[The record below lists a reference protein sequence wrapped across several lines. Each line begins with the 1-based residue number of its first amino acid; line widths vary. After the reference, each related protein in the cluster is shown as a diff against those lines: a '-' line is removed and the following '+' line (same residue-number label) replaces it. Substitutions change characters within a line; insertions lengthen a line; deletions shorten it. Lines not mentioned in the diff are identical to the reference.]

1 MTETPTNSFEWVWF
15 IAKKYSDL
23 FIRGTW
29 LTLVVAV
36 TGTLAG
42 FILGYIV
49 GIVQDTRINKEDNI
63 IKRGIVR
70 LFKIIATV
78 YVELFRGTPMIVQAM
93 IVFYGLRQSGLE
105 IDSISAGILVTLLNT
120 GAYMAETV
128 RAGIKSIDIGQREGA
143 LALGMSPIAAMFHII
158 LPQAFKNIV
167 PEMANTFLTNLKMTS
182 VLNVIGVQELFFQAK
197 TAGGTYYKY
206 LESYLVIAL
215 IYLVLCFVFSR
226 IFALIEKKMAGQKD
240 YVLAVEYM
248 ENTQ

>member
-120 GAYMAETV
+120 GAYMAEN
-128 RAGIKSIDIGQREGA
+128 RYRSA
-143 LALGMSPIAAMFHII
+143 
-158 LPQAFKNIV
+158 
-167 PEMANTFLTNLKMTS
+167 
-182 VLNVIGVQELFFQAK
+182 
-197 TAGGTYYKY
+197 
-206 LESYLVIAL
+206 
-215 IYLVLCFVFSR
+215 
-226 IFALIEKKMAGQKD
+226 
-240 YVLAVEYM
+240 
-248 ENTQ
+248 